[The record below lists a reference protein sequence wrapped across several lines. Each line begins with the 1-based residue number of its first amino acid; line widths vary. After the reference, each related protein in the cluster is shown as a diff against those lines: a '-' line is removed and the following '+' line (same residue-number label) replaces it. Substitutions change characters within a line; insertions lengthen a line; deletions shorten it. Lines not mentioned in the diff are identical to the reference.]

1 LFYRKVSSQDV
12 FELLEGG
19 YQQEELDSHDIVT
32 PGSDAEMEADYLEG
46 DDYEM
51 ECKGEKTS
59 QITVEL

>member
-1 LFYRKVSSQDV
+1 MARNLSVQDV

-19 YQQEELDSHDIVT
+19 DQQEELDSHEIVT
-32 PGSDAEMEADYLEG
+32 PGSDDEMEADYLEG
-46 DDYEM
+46 EDYEM